1 MKKYKIDWMIL
12 PHGMCYLLS
21 VIGFVTVLFRYSGPD
36 YSMGFAHAVGHY
48 FFYHFLDRILWN
60 SMQLILIWIEGKVHF
75 LILSDQIIRPLVFK
89 ALTLNLGEWPL
100 RVKTAKW

>member
-1 MKKYKIDWMIL
+1 MIL

-21 VIGFVTVLFRYSGPD
+21 VMGFVTVLGII
-36 YSMGFAHAVGHY
+36 GQLTVGHY
-48 FFYHFLDRILWN
+48 FFYHFLDRIVWN

-89 ALTLNLGEWPL
+89 VLTISHGECPK
-100 RVKTAKW
+100 VKLAKW

>member
-12 PHGMCYLLS
+12 PHGICYIYILS
-21 VIGFVTVLFRYSGPD
+21 VMGFVTVLGII
-36 YSMGFAHAVGHY
+36 GQLTVGHY
-48 FFYHFLDRILWN
+48 FFYHFLDRILWK
-60 SMQLILIWIEGKVHF
+60 SMQVILIWIEGKVHF